1 MLDPR
6 HQEGDDPALTKARG
20 RLSTSLACVSPHL
33 LLVTGSGRSG
43 TSSVAGALKRLGL
56 HVPQPEVPADEKNP
70 RGYYEPVWVTEFHK
84 RVLNP
89 VPVRTIDTR
98 PNAGA
103 IAAEAGSRPEVE
115 AELREWLSG
124 QLDAEQVLVK
134 DPRAFWILPVWTRVA
149 AELGADVST
158 LTMLRHPTEVVRSRD
173 SAYLTEQT
181 PTFRRQR
188 ETANVAA
195 WVNAA
200 FETERSTRSLPRAFV
215 RYGDLLADWRT
226 ALHLAGKQAG
236 VTYNADLRTAA
247 PHEVD
252 DFIDAKLN
260 RSAITWDDIAVPVQ
274 LRELAERTWQAM
286 NTLVEDPSSTAA
298 IEDLS
303 GLQEEYSELFDFSE
317 AIAMDATTARVA
329 TGRRE
334 VRRKKDAELEALR
347 AELDEV
353 KTALAARGKPGFF
366 RR

>member
-1 MLDPR
+1 
-6 HQEGDDPALTKARG
+6 
-20 RLSTSLACVSPHL
+20 VSPHL
-33 LLVTGSGRSG
+33 VLVTGSGRSG

-70 RGYYEPVWVTEFHK
+70 RGYYEPEWVTEFHK

-98 PNAGA
+98 PTAGA
-103 IAAEAGSRPEVE
+103 IAAEVGSKPEVE

-124 QLDAEQVLVK
+124 QLDAEQILVK

-149 AELGADVST
+149 AELGAEVST

-181 PTFRRQR
+181 PSFRRQR
-188 ETANVAA
+188 ETANIAA

-215 RYGDLLADWRT
+215 RYADLLADWRT
-226 ALHLAGKQAG
+226 ALRLAGEQAG
-236 VTYNADLRTAA
+236 LTYNADLTGGA

-260 RSAITWDDIAVPVQ
+260 RSAITWDDIAVPDQ

-286 NTLVEDPSSTAA
+286 NTLVDDPTSAEAVASLG
-298 IEDLS
+298 E
-303 GLQEEYSELFDFSE
+303 LQEEYVELFDFSE
-317 AIAMDATTARVA
+317 AIAMDATTARVSE
-329 TGRRE
+329 GKRE
-334 VRRKKDAELEALR
+334 VRRKKDAQIAELQR
-347 AELDEV
+347 ELDEL
-353 KTALAARGKPGFF
+353 KSKKSGLF

>member
-1 MLDPR
+1 M
-6 HQEGDDPALTKARG
+6 
-20 RLSTSLACVSPHL
+20 SSHL

-70 RGYYEPVWVTEFHK
+70 RGYYEPAWVTEFHK

-98 PNAGA
+98 PTAGA
-103 IAAEAGSRPEVE
+103 IAAEAGSAPEVE
-115 AELREWLSG
+115 AELREWLGG
-124 QLDAEQVLVK
+124 QLDAPQILVK

-149 AELGADVST
+149 ADLGARVST

-200 FETERSTRSLPRAFV
+200 FETERSTRSLERAFV
-215 RYGDLLADWRT
+215 RYADLLADWRT
-226 ALHLAGKQAG
+226 ALHRAGEQAG
-236 VTYNADLRTAA
+236 LTYDADLTTDA

-260 RSAITWDDIAVPVQ
+260 RSAITWDDIAVPPQ
-274 LRELAERTWQAM
+274 LRDLAERTWQAM
-286 NTLVEDPSSTAA
+286 NTLVDAPGSPEA
-298 IEDLS
+298 IEALG
-303 GLQEEYSELFDFSE
+303 GLQEEYVELFDFSE
-317 AIAMDATTARVA
+317 AIAMDATTARVSE
-329 TGRRE
+329 GRRE
-334 VRRKKDAELEALR
+334 VRRKKDARIAELEAELEQLR
-347 AELDEV
+347 SRKSGL
-353 KTALAARGKPGFF
+353 F

>member
-1 MLDPR
+1 M
-6 HQEGDDPALTKARG
+6 
-20 RLSTSLACVSPHL
+20 SPHL

-70 RGYYEPVWVTEFHK
+70 RGYYEPEWVTEFHK

-98 PNAGA
+98 PTAGA

-124 QLDAEQVLVK
+124 QLDAEQILIK
-134 DPRAFWILPVWTRVA
+134 DPRAFWVLPVWIRVA
-149 AELGADVST
+149 AELGAEVST

-173 SAYLTEQT
+173 SAYLTEMT

-215 RYGDLLADWRT
+215 RYADLLADWRT
-226 ALHLAGKQAG
+226 ALQLAGTQAG
-236 VTYNADLRTAA
+236 LVYNADLSERARRDVE
-247 PHEVD
+247 PHPVD
-252 DFIDAKLN
+252 EFIDAKLN
-260 RSAITWDDIAVPVQ
+260 RSAITWDDIAVPDQ
-274 LRELAERTWQAM
+274 LRDLAERTWAAM
-286 NTLVEDPSSTAA
+286 NALVEDPSSGEA
-298 IEDLS
+298 ITSLG
-303 GLQEEYSELFDFSE
+303 GLQEEYAELFDFSE

-329 TGRRE
+329 MGRRE
-334 VRRKKDAELEALR
+334 VRRKKDAELQELRRELEATK
-347 AELDEV
+347 AELV
-353 KTALAARGKPGFF
+353 QLAAGGKPGFF

>member
-1 MLDPR
+1 M
-6 HQEGDDPALTKARG
+6 
-20 RLSTSLACVSPHL
+20 SPHL

-70 RGYYEPVWVTEFHK
+70 RGYYEPEWVTEFHK

-98 PNAGA
+98 PTAGA

-115 AELREWLSG
+115 EELREWLSG
-124 QLDAEQVLVK
+124 QLDAEQILVK

-149 AELGADVST
+149 ASLDISVST

-188 ETANVAA
+188 ETANIAA

-215 RYGDLLADWRT
+215 RYADLLADWRT
-226 ALHLAGKQAG
+226 ALHLAGSQAG
-236 VTYNADLRTAA
+236 LDFNADLTTRV
-247 PHEVD
+247 PHDVD
-252 DFIDAKLN
+252 DFIDARLN
-260 RSAITWDDIAVPVQ
+260 RSAITWDDIAVPTQ
-274 LRELAERTWQAM
+274 LRDLAERTWQAM
-286 NTLVEDPSSTAA
+286 NSLVDTPSSEQA
-298 IEDLS
+298 IASLAE
-303 GLQEEYSELFDFSE
+303 LQEEYVELFDFSE

-329 TGRRE
+329 EGRRE
-334 VRRKKDAELEALR
+334 LRRKKDRQIADLQRELEELR
-347 AELDEV
+347 AKKSGL
-353 KTALAARGKPGFF
+353 F

>member
-1 MLDPR
+1 
-6 HQEGDDPALTKARG
+6 
-20 RLSTSLACVSPHL
+20 VSPHL

-70 RGYYEPVWVTEFHK
+70 RGYYEPEWVTEFHK

-98 PNAGA
+98 PTAGA
-103 IAAEAGSRPEVE
+103 IAAEAGSQPSVE
-115 AELREWLSG
+115 AELRSWLSE
-124 QLDAEQVLVK
+124 QLDEPQILVK

-149 AELGADVST
+149 AELGASVST

-200 FETERSTRSLPRAFV
+200 FETERSTRSLDRAFV
-215 RYGDLLADWRT
+215 RYADLLADWRT
-226 ALHLAGKQAG
+226 ALHRAGKQAG
-236 VTYNADLRTAA
+236 LTYNADLTTGE
-247 PHEVD
+247 PHDVD
-252 DFIDAKLN
+252 QFIDAKLN
-260 RSAITWDDIAVPVQ
+260 RSAITWDDIAVPAQ
-274 LRELAERTWQAM
+274 LRDLAERTWQAM
-286 NTLVEDPSSTAA
+286 NTLVESPNDDDA
-298 IEDLS
+298 IALLS
-303 GLQEEYSELFDFSE
+303 GLQEEYVELFDFSE

-329 TGRRE
+329 AGRRD
-334 VRRKKDAELEALR
+334 VRRKKDAELHELRSELEATK
-347 AELDEV
+347 AE
-353 KTALAARGKPGFF
+353 LAARGQRGFF

>member
-1 MLDPR
+1 M
-6 HQEGDDPALTKARG
+6 
-20 RLSTSLACVSPHL
+20 STSLACVSPHL

-56 HVPQPEVPADEKNP
+56 HIPQPEVPADEKNP
-70 RGYYEPVWVTEFHK
+70 RGYYEPEWVTEFHK

-98 PNAGA
+98 PTAGA

-115 AELREWLSG
+115 AELRAWLGG
-124 QLDAEQVLVK
+124 QLDAEQILVK

-149 AELGADVST
+149 GDLGVDVST

-200 FETERSTRSLPRAFV
+200 FETEASTRSLDRAFV
-215 RYGDLLADWRT
+215 RYADLLADWRT
-226 ALHLAGKQAG
+226 ALQRAGEQAG
-236 VTYNADLRTAA
+236 LTYNADLSTRE
-247 PHEVD
+247 PHDVD
-252 DFIDAKLN
+252 GFIDAKLN
-260 RSAITWDDIAVPVQ
+260 RSAITWDDIAVPAQ
-274 LRELAERTWQAM
+274 LRDLADRTWEAM
-286 NTLVEDPSSTAA
+286 NTLVDSPSSADA
-298 IEDLS
+298 IETLG
-303 GLQEEYSELFDFSE
+303 GLQEEYVELFDFSE

-329 TGRRE
+329 EGRRE
-334 VRRKKDAELEALR
+334 VRRKKDRQIADLQRELEELR
-347 AELDEV
+347 EKKSGL
-353 KTALAARGKPGFF
+353 F

>member
-1 MLDPR
+1 
-6 HQEGDDPALTKARG
+6 
-20 RLSTSLACVSPHL
+20 VSPHL

-56 HVPQPEVPADEKNP
+56 HIPQPEVPADEKNP
-70 RGYYEPVWVTEFHK
+70 RGYYEPEWVTEFHK

-98 PNAGA
+98 PTAGA

-124 QLDAEQVLVK
+124 QLDAEQILVK

-149 AELGADVST
+149 AELGAEVST

-188 ETANVAA
+188 ETANIAA

-200 FETERSTRSLPRAFV
+200 FETERSTRSLDRAFV
-215 RYGDLLADWRT
+215 RYADLLADWRT
-226 ALHLAGKQAG
+226 ALHRAGKQAG
-236 VTYNADLRTAA
+236 LTYNADLRTAA
-247 PHEVD
+247 PHDVEPHPVD
-252 DFIDAKLN
+252 QFIDAKLN
-260 RSAITWDDIAVPVQ
+260 RSAITWDDIAVPAQ
-274 LRELAERTWQAM
+274 LRDLADRTWEAM
-286 NTLVEDPSSTAA
+286 NTLVDEPSSADAIAA
-298 IEDLS
+298 LS
-303 GLQEEYSELFDFSE
+303 GLQEEYVELFDFAE

-329 TGRRE
+329 AGRRD
-334 VRRKKDAELEALR
+334 VRRKKDAQIAELQRELEELR
-347 AELDEV
+347 SRRSGL
-353 KTALAARGKPGFF
+353 F

>member
-1 MLDPR
+1 M
-6 HQEGDDPALTKARG
+6 
-20 RLSTSLACVSPHL
+20 SPHL

-70 RGYYEPVWVTEFHK
+70 RGYYEPEWVTEFHK

-98 PNAGA
+98 PTAGA

-115 AELREWLSG
+115 EELREWLSG
-124 QLDAEQVLVK
+124 QLDAEQILVK

-149 AELGADVST
+149 ASLDISVST

-188 ETANVAA
+188 ETANIAA

-215 RYGDLLADWRT
+215 RYADLLADWRT
-226 ALHLAGKQAG
+226 ALHLAGSQAG
-236 VTYNADLRTAA
+236 LDFNADLTTRV
-247 PHEVD
+247 PHDVD

-260 RSAITWDDIAVPVQ
+260 RSAITWDDIAVPTQ
-274 LRELAERTWQAM
+274 LRDLAERTWQAM
-286 NTLVEDPSSTAA
+286 NSLVDTPSSEQA
-298 IEDLS
+298 IASLAE
-303 GLQEEYSELFDFSE
+303 LQEEYVELFDFSE

-329 TGRRE
+329 EGRRE
-334 VRRKKDAELEALR
+334 LRRKKDRQIADLQRELEELR
-347 AELDEV
+347 AKKSGL
-353 KTALAARGKPGFF
+353 F

>member
-1 MLDPR
+1 
-6 HQEGDDPALTKARG
+6 
-20 RLSTSLACVSPHL
+20 VSPHL

-56 HVPQPEVPADEKNP
+56 HIPQPEVPADEKNP
-70 RGYYEPVWVTEFHK
+70 RGYYEPEWVTEFHK

-98 PNAGA
+98 PTAGA

-124 QLDAEQVLVK
+124 QLDAEQILVK

-149 AELGADVST
+149 AELGAEVST

-188 ETANVAA
+188 ETANIAA

-200 FETERSTRSLPRAFV
+200 FETERSTRSLDRAFV
-215 RYGDLLADWRT
+215 RYADLLADWRT
-226 ALHLAGKQAG
+226 ALHRAGKQAG
-236 VTYNADLRTAA
+236 LTYNADLRTAA
-247 PHEVD
+247 PHDVEPHPVD
-252 DFIDAKLN
+252 QFIDAKLN
-260 RSAITWDDIAVPVQ
+260 RSAITWDDIAVPAQ
-274 LRELAERTWQAM
+274 LRDLADRTWEAM
-286 NTLVEDPSSTAA
+286 NTLVDEPSSADAIAA
-298 IEDLS
+298 LS
-303 GLQEEYSELFDFSE
+303 GLQEEYVELFDFAE

-329 TGRRE
+329 AGRRD
-334 VRRKKDAELEALR
+334 VRRKKDAQI
-347 AELDEV
+347 AELQREV
-353 KTALAARGKPGFF
+353 EELRSRRSGLF

>member
-1 MLDPR
+1 M
-6 HQEGDDPALTKARG
+6 
-20 RLSTSLACVSPHL
+20 SPHL

-70 RGYYEPVWVTEFHK
+70 RGYYEPAWVTEFHK

-98 PNAGA
+98 PTAGA
-103 IAAEAGSRPEVE
+103 IAAEAGSALEVE

-124 QLDAEQVLVK
+124 QLDAEQILVK

-149 AELGADVST
+149 AELGASVST

-215 RYGDLLADWRT
+215 RYADLLADWRT
-226 ALHLAGKQAG
+226 ALRLAGEQAG
-236 VTYNADLRTAA
+236 LTFNADLTTSE
-247 PHEVD
+247 PHDVD

-260 RSAITWDDIAVPVQ
+260 RSAITWDDIAVPPQ
-274 LRELAERTWQAM
+274 LRDLADRTWQAM
-286 NTLVEDPSSTAA
+286 NTLVDSPHDGGA
-298 IEDLS
+298 IATLGE
-303 GLQEEYSELFDFSE
+303 LQEEYVELFDFAE

-329 TGRRE
+329 EGRRD
-334 VRRKKDAELEALR
+334 VRRKKDARIAELEK
-347 AELDEV
+347 ELDGL
-353 KTALAARGKPGFF
+353 KSRKSGLF

>member
-1 MLDPR
+1 M
-6 HQEGDDPALTKARG
+6 
-20 RLSTSLACVSPHL
+20 SPHL

-70 RGYYEPVWVTEFHK
+70 RGYYEPEWVTEFHK

-98 PNAGA
+98 PTAGA
-103 IAAEAGSRPEVE
+103 IAAEAGSKPEVE

-124 QLDAEQVLVK
+124 QLDEPQILIK

-149 AELGADVST
+149 TELGATVST

-173 SAYLTEQT
+173 SAYLTEQSA
-181 PTFRRQR
+181 TFRRQR

-200 FETERSTRSLPRAFV
+200 FETERSTRSLDRAFV
-215 RYGDLLADWRT
+215 RYADLLADWRT
-226 ALHLAGKQAG
+226 ALHLAGEQAG
-236 VTYNADLRTAA
+236 LTYNADLSTRA

-252 DFIDAKLN
+252 EFVDAKLN
-260 RSAITWDDIAVPVQ
+260 RSAITWDDIAVPPQ
-274 LRELAERTWQAM
+274 LRDLAERTWQAM
-286 NTLVEDPSSTAA
+286 NTLVASPHDAGAIAA
-298 IEDLS
+298 LS
-303 GLQEEYSELFDFSE
+303 GLQEEYVELFDFSE
-317 AIAMDATTARVA
+317 AIAMDATTARVSE
-329 TGRRE
+329 GKRE
-334 VRRKKDAELEALR
+334 VRRKKDRHIADLQRELEELR
-347 AELDEV
+347 E
-353 KTALAARGKPGFF
+353 KKSGFF